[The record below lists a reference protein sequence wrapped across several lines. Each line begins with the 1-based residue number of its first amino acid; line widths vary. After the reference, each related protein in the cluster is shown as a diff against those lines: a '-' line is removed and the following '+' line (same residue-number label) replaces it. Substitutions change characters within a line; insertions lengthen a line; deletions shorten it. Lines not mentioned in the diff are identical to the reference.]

1 MEAKQH
7 ATKKPMSQWE
17 NQKGNLKI
25 PQDNENTATKS
36 MDAARAVLRGKFIVI

>member
-36 MDAARAVLRGKFIVI
+36 MGCCKSSS